1 MFAAHDTYLE
11 NFNNRVPELLT
22 LCELEYF
29 LEYTEFKTKQK
40 RMKLVNQQKM
50 MTLESTND

>member
-40 RMKLVNQQKM
+40 RMQLVNQQQM